1 MEDVSK
7 RNKAHDLSYEKFCR
21 PEAGGTRAFSYNLV
35 DLSPKE
41 NPKDSNHDLGK
52 LYRDTTK
59 ILRKIKQ
66 TIKEVED
73 GRKRKI
79 KQYYIGKTYAQTKQ
93 KIFDHMNKD
102 TWAKKGIIDRCTR
115 HSKNGYGKGGLV
127 VLTAIP
133 ESRIPIQ
140 TRLARSLKKTHEDYA
155 LALEQQV
162 INHLVF
168 EKADTRVVNQTSN
181 EGKRQMKDTE
191 KTNEQPKE
199 KEHKNADAFLI
210 YMAFSCEGDDE
221 HGITQTTSQEEN
233 PVCEKQ
239 NKSTRKRS
247 PNTSPSYEKEE
258 AICKKQS
265 LVTSTPINEGDKV
278 NSRKRSPNTSP
289 SCEKEVPVI
298 KRKNQNPDPL
308 QSPLTFQSQGSSFQ
322 KMSQGSSFQ
331 KMPNPYKQPGCPK
344 KLSKTTTTTK
354 RNNSATNSGISTTA
368 PSKRHKQ
375 NYKSSNGSA
384 TLNNTNLQLPKS
396 QSVTVTSSSYLET
409 SVKVSGPSDDKI
421 LHKHKTSANEK
432 PIHSDRPKISYDK
445 KPKNLYNSN
454 VSHDDRSRQLDK
466 SESSHDNISRPLDRS
481 RMPYDEKQRHSDK
494 PKMPHDRKPK
504 HLNKPNMSVMSHDEK
519 SRQLDKSKM
528 SYDEKPILLDKSHD
542 KTSRPSH
549 KPKMSH
555 DRTSR
560 SLDKYEMTHD
570 EIPRHSHRDKPTFSK
585 LSDNYRQRDSDK
597 TEENQVDLRHP
608 GNKNKTHTMSNDK
621 KPHPSRK
628 TSFIE
633 PDSMDTQGKNK
644 ELIKKSIEHQKRE
657 THLK

>member
-1 MEDVSK
+1 MCLLLIFHTIGFTNGSTQQ
-7 RNKAHDLSYEKFCR
+7 
-21 PEAGGTRAFSYNLV
+21 PPQEASRRKTVIVNPNTY
-35 DLSPKE
+35 KE
-41 NPKDSNHDLGK
+41 QMS
-52 LYRDTTK
+52 
-59 ILRKIKQ
+59 Q
-66 TIKEVED
+66 T
-73 GRKRKI
+73 
-79 KQYYIGKTYAQTKQ
+79 
-93 KIFDHMNKD
+93 
-102 TWAKKGIIDRCTR
+102 
-115 HSKNGYGKGGLV
+115 
-127 VLTAIP
+127 
-133 ESRIPIQ
+133 
-140 TRLARSLKKTHEDYA
+140 
-155 LALEQQV
+155 LEE
-162 INHLVF
+162 HPS
-168 EKADTRVVNQTSN
+168 TNQTNGQAISSAEN
-181 EGKRQMKDTE
+181 VQYQQSEISDNFIHSTQAQQLKDLTS
-191 KTNEQPKE
+191 
-199 KEHKNADAFLI
+199 
-210 YMAFSCEGDDE
+210 Y
-221 HGITQTTSQEEN
+221 TQTTNPTSSQN
-233 PVCEKQ
+233 SLLQSPVVQKILH
-239 NKSTRKRS
+239 S
-247 PNTSPSYEKEE
+247 
-258 AICKKQS
+258 
-265 LVTSTPINEGDKV
+265 VV
-278 NSRKRSPNTSP
+278 NATL
-289 SCEKEVPVI
+289 
-298 KRKNQNPDPL
+298 KNIRQNPDPL
-308 QSPLTFQSQGSSFQ
+308 QSPLTSQSRGSSLQ
-322 KMSQGSSFQ
+322 EMS
-331 KMPNPYKQPGCPK
+331 NPYKQPGCPK

-466 SESSHDNISRPLDRS
+466 SELSHDNISRPLDRS

-621 KPHPSRK
+621 KPHSSRK